1 MTTRQKTS
9 LIGLSLLAVSAGVLW
24 AWPDLV
30 RYTRIERM

>member
-1 MTTRQKTS
+1 MTQRQRTS
-9 LIGLSLLAVSAGVLW
+9 LIGPTLLAVSAGVPW